1 MKYVLISGRERS
13 GTTFLCNFLH
23 SQTNVTMYTDIF
35 EPLLRGPD
43 VTKTDD
49 DIIDYHK
56 RLSSPEKKEFIE
68 KIKHQA
74 QNPRLPAYIR
84 KGFTINF
91 NLDDFNTI
99 EEAYYLLLN
108 GIAKKNDA
116 IVGHKVT
123 NGEVNIQKLLNQ
135 TNIHVIYV
143 YRDPRDVMQSLR
155 IKFPHEDLN
164 RAIDNWV
171 NCLKLILKIKHKNLL
186 LIKYEELIRQTP
198 EVKKK
203 LENFLEADLNF
214 NPNKIYCYNDVWKS
228 NTSYADVNSVFN
240 PKSIYRWKKNP
251 NNIINRYISI
261 KTKPILNTLN
271 YEPGN
276 TSRPQM
282 VSVMGFLRL
291 FYRKLTY
298 PFRKQL
304 YSSKTLTKMYRKV
317 RKCD

>member
-13 GTTFLCNFLH
+13 GTTFLCNFLN
-23 SQTNVTMYTDIF
+23 SQTNVSMYTDIF

-56 RLSSPEKKEFIE
+56 PLSLSEKKTFLE

-74 QNPRLPAYIR
+74 QNPRLPAYIS
-84 KGFTINF
+84 KSFTINF
-91 NLDDFNTI
+91 DLDDFNTI

-108 GIAKKNDA
+108 GMAKKNDS

-123 NGEVNIQKLLNQ
+123 NGEVNIPKLLNQ
-135 TNIHVIYV
+135 TNVHVIYV

-164 RAIDNWV
+164 RAINNWV
-171 NCLKLILKIKHKNLL
+171 TYVSLILKTHHKNLL
-186 LIKYEELIRQTP
+186 LIKYEDLIRQTP
-198 EVKKK
+198 DIKKK
-203 LENFLEADLNF
+203 LERFLETDVNF
-214 NPNKIYCYNDVWKS
+214 NIEKIYCYNDVWKS
-228 NTSYADVNSVFN
+228 NTSYSDVNSVFN
-240 PKSIYRWKKNP
+240 QNSIYRWKKNP
-251 NNIINRYISI
+251 HNFINRHISI

-276 TSRPQM
+276 TSRPHL
-282 VSVMGFLRL
+282 VNVMGFLRL
-291 FYRKLTY
+291 FYRKITY

-304 YSSKTLTKMYRKV
+304 YTSKILTEMYRKI